1 MTGKVWLVG
10 AGPGDRGLL
19 TLKGLEVLREAEVV
33 VYDALVGDEVLT
45 LIPENAKKINAGKR
59 AGRHLM
65 AQEEISRLL
74 LEEAQKGFRVVRLK
88 GGDPFVFGRGGEEL
102 ELLSQAGIP
111 FEVVPGVTSA
121 FAVPAYNGIPVTH
134 RDYTSSVHIITGH
147 RRKKQEQASLFLHR
161 NIADTAENTCTE
173 NSSADRDSASSA
185 TGIDFEAL
193 VRLNG
198 TLIFLMALSSLSSI
212 MEGLLSAGMDPG
224 MPAAVLEKGTT
235 SKQRRILATVSTL
248 AEEAARARA
257 EAPSIIVVGDVCCLA
272 ERFSWYDRL
281 ADRPLA
287 GKKILVTRPREMAA
301 QTADRLRRLGAEVLE
316 LPAIETLPVSP
327 NPALDACLANWVDP
341 FPDSWKNAFPDEDE
355 NSCDRKQVNSV
366 RDQVNSVRNRIRDF
380 GSPDWLVFTSP
391 TGVRVFMDAF
401 LDRYDVRNLLHTKI
415 AVIGEGS
422 REALFRYGL
431 RASFMPSVY
440 DGETLGRELAQRI
453 REDRKRHAPSSC
465 ESEMIAAPIAAPL
478 IDPFVDP
485 DVRAFPQ
492 ETLKDKE
499 EGPVRILIPRAA
511 KGGRELVEELEKAGD
526 VRIIDLPTYDTVYA
540 RSGIVD
546 IRAQIRD
553 GQVDQVIFTSAS
565 TVRGFCSVMGEKTDL
580 SGISA
585 VCIGRQTAAA
595 AEAVGMQTKTARTA
609 TLEALI
615 EAVVT
620 AAVTARDGL
629 KPDVTVN

>member
-224 MPAAVLEKGTT
+224 MPAAVL
-235 SKQRRILATVSTL
+235 
-248 AEEAARARA
+248 
-257 EAPSIIVVGDVCCLA
+257 
-272 ERFSWYDRL
+272 
-281 ADRPLA
+281 
-287 GKKILVTRPREMAA
+287 
-301 QTADRLRRLGAEVLE
+301 
-316 LPAIETLPVSP
+316 
-327 NPALDACLANWVDP
+327 
-341 FPDSWKNAFPDEDE
+341 
-355 NSCDRKQVNSV
+355 
-366 RDQVNSVRNRIRDF
+366 
-380 GSPDWLVFTSP
+380 
-391 TGVRVFMDAF
+391 
-401 LDRYDVRNLLHTKI
+401 
-415 AVIGEGS
+415 
-422 REALFRYGL
+422 
-431 RASFMPSVY
+431 
-440 DGETLGRELAQRI
+440 
-453 REDRKRHAPSSC
+453 
-465 ESEMIAAPIAAPL
+465 
-478 IDPFVDP
+478 
-485 DVRAFPQ
+485 
-492 ETLKDKE
+492 
-499 EGPVRILIPRAA
+499 
-511 KGGRELVEELEKAGD
+511 
-526 VRIIDLPTYDTVYA
+526 
-540 RSGIVD
+540 
-546 IRAQIRD
+546 
-553 GQVDQVIFTSAS
+553 
-565 TVRGFCSVMGEKTDL
+565 
-580 SGISA
+580 
-585 VCIGRQTAAA
+585 
-595 AEAVGMQTKTARTA
+595 
-609 TLEALI
+609 
-615 EAVVT
+615 
-620 AAVTARDGL
+620 
-629 KPDVTVN
+629 

>member
-33 VYDALVGDEVLT
+33 VFDALVGDEVLT
-45 LIPENAKKINAGKR
+45 LIPDNAKKINAGKR

-147 RRKKQEQASLFLHR
+147 RRKKQAQACPFLHG
-161 NIADTAENTCTE
+161 NIADTAENICAG
-173 NSSADRDSASSA
+173 NGAAASDSGGPDI
-185 TGIDFEAL
+185 GIDFEADAENTCAGNSAADSDSGGSVIGIDFKAL
-193 VRLNG
+193 VRLHG
-198 TLIFLMALSSLSSI
+198 TLIFLMGLSSLSSI
-212 MEGLLSAGMDPG
+212 MEGLLSAGMDPD

-316 LPAIETLPVSP
+316 LPAIETVPVSP
-327 NPALDACLANWVDP
+327 NPALDTCLANWD
-341 FPDSWKNAFPDEDE
+341 
-355 NSCDRKQVNSV
+355 NSV
-366 RDQVNSVRNRIRDF
+366 QNRIRDF
-380 GSPDWLVFTSP
+380 SSPDWLVFTSP

-401 LDRYDVRNLLHTKI
+401 LDRYDVRSLLHTKI

-422 REALFRYGL
+422 RKALCRYGL

-440 DGETLGRELAQRI
+440 DGETLGRELAQKI
-453 REDRKRHAPSSC
+453 REDIKRHAPSDC
-465 ESEMIAAPIAAPL
+465 GSEITGEPL
-478 IDPFVDP
+478 VDSLVDP
-485 DVRAFPQ
+485 DVWAFPQ
-492 ETLKDKE
+492 ETMKDRGE
-499 EGPVRILIPRAA
+499 RPVRILIPRAA

-553 GQVDQVIFTSAS
+553 GQIDHVIFTSAS
-565 TVRGFCSVMGEKTDL
+565 TVRGFCAVMGEKTDL
-580 SGISA
+580 SGVSA

-595 AEAVGMQTKTARTA
+595 AEAAGMQTKTARTA

-615 EAVVT
+615 EAV
-620 AAVTARDGL
+620 AAAATARDG
-629 KPDVTVN
+629 TE